1 MGRLPLLRANVAEM
15 NNKTSGIKQ
24 AGELHLCQCGNVGEM
39 NNNINR
45 QVRTKSRSL
54 EKVRDEK
61 TKLVAGFYLK

>member
-1 MGRLPLLRANVAEM
+1 M
-15 NNKTSGIKQ
+15 
-24 AGELHLCQCGNVGEM
+24 CQCGNVGEM

-45 QVRTKSRSL
+45 QVRTKSKSL